1 MSIQFTYNQ
10 EQAVKAGNSNF
21 ISETGAY
28 KCTILE
34 AKYTKSTS
42 GALALEFSV
51 ETDDEMKGN
60 YISVFYQAKNGETL
74 QGGHNMIQAIMGC
87 TRVKQLSR
95 VLKDGKDIAPEL
107 TGKKVGLFLQKRL
120 YTKGD
125 GSDGY
130 QFQIVCPFGYETG
143 KTLAEYIENRPAER
157 IDYLIAHTADKDD
170 RNRQAPQPQQNP
182 YQAQNE
188 FYGQPSSANSG
199 NFDDSIPF

>member
-1 MSIQFTYNQ
+1 
-10 EQAVKAGNSNF
+10 
-21 ISETGAY
+21 
-28 KCTILE
+28 
-34 AKYTKSTS
+34 
-42 GALALEFSV
+42 
-51 ETDDEMKGN
+51 
-60 YISVFYQAKNGETL
+60 
-74 QGGHNMIQAIMGC
+74 MGC